1 MLVSVFHKG
10 MPAERASSAETPIV
24 IDIESYLAQRGAHK
38 SFGDPALHKSHV
50 RHSKNIWQK
59 LIDRQAAKDHTLAE
73 KREQLRQEFYELVAL
88 GIVREPTR
96 IERLIRTA
104 QGHSDNESVQAA
116 HGLLTQRGIK
126 W

>member
-1 MLVSVFHKG
+1 MS
-10 MPAERASSAETPIV
+10 AEGASSVEIPIV
-24 IDIESYLAQRGAHK
+24 IDIESYLAKRGAHK

-50 RHSKNIWQK
+50 RHSKNTWQR
-59 LIDRQAAKDHTLAE
+59 LIDRQAANDHTLAE

-88 GIVREPTR
+88 GILREPTR

-116 HGLLTQRGIK
+116 RRLLTKRGIQ